1 MNKLNIEKNTGVLGM
16 LCRDLTPVW
25 LRVPGAIQIS
35 GIGRSR
41 LYELIRDQ
49 KIRSKVLKQRRDSQR
64 GIRLIS
70 YDSLLEFI
78 NGAGEWALPKM
89 KQSPVEVGFQ
99 RSGTNLHFRDS
110 HAICSRHHHGEA
122 KGWTTGSSGF
132 RVCCILSATPWKSSN
147 YFEQQPQESR
157 SSPVRLNEQ
166 SNEVRQQ
173 HRSEAKR
180 RKTRLTLLHGQR
192 LMPNSERR

>member
-1 MNKLNIEKNTGVLGM
+1 MDKLNIRKNTAVVGM
-16 LCRDLTPVW
+16 PCGNLTPVW

-78 NGAGEWALPKM
+78 NGA
-89 KQSPVEVGFQ
+89 VE
-99 RSGTNLHFRDS
+99 
-110 HAICSRHHHGEA
+110 
-122 KGWTTGSSGF
+122 
-132 RVCCILSATPWKSSN
+132 
-147 YFEQQPQESR
+147 
-157 SSPVRLNEQ
+157 
-166 SNEVRQQ
+166 
-173 HRSEAKR
+173 
-180 RKTRLTLLHGQR
+180 
-192 LMPNSERR
+192 

>member
-1 MNKLNIEKNTGVLGM
+1 MNKLNVGKNTAAVGM
-16 LCRDLTPVW
+16 LCGDLTPVW

-78 NGAGEWALPKM
+78 DGACE
-89 KQSPVEVGFQ
+89 
-99 RSGTNLHFRDS
+99 
-110 HAICSRHHHGEA
+110 
-122 KGWTTGSSGF
+122 
-132 RVCCILSATPWKSSN
+132 
-147 YFEQQPQESR
+147 
-157 SSPVRLNEQ
+157 
-166 SNEVRQQ
+166 
-173 HRSEAKR
+173 
-180 RKTRLTLLHGQR
+180 
-192 LMPNSERR
+192 